1 MNLKVNLG
9 NKKQEQMEVPPH
21 VPGKLD
27 KTPTSKLWKAAVLL
41 EVYKDQDGKTHTS
54 KPWVL

>member
-9 NKKQEQMEVPPH
+9 KSQPMEVPPH

-27 KTPTSKLWKAAVLL
+27 KTPTSKLWKAVVL
-41 EVYKDQDGKTHTS
+41 EVYKDQGDKTLTS
-54 KPWVL
+54 KPWVV

>member
-9 NKKQEQMEVPPH
+9 KSQQMEVPPH

-27 KTPTSKLWKAAVLL
+27 KTPTSKLWKAVVL
-41 EVYKDQDGKTHTS
+41 EVYKDQDGKTLTS
-54 KPWVL
+54 KPWVV

>member
-9 NKKQEQMEVPPH
+9 KQMEVPPH

-27 KTPTSKLWKAAVLL
+27 KTPTSKLWKAVVL
-41 EVYKDQDGKTHTS
+41 EVYKDQDGKTLTS

>member
-27 KTPTSKLWKAAVLL
+27 KTPTSKLWKAVVL
-41 EVYKDQDGKTHTS
+41 EVYKDQDGKTLTS

>member
-27 KTPTSKLWKAAVLL
+27 KTPTSKLWKAVGVL
-41 EVYKDQDGKTHTS
+41 EVYKDRDDKTLIS

>member
-27 KTPTSKLWKAAVLL
+27 KTPTSKLWKAVLL